1 MTGIRFSIDEPM
13 AAKVTTVLT
22 DRINDL
28 GAGKAEILSNRFCAI
43 KARAHPID
51 IWI

>member
-1 MTGIRFSIDEPM
+1 M

-22 DRINDL
+22 DRI